1 MRAAVVLHVPRSS
14 HSSIVIGYERLAR
27 RLGERGH
34 QLEILGPEDLRR
46 GPFDARF
53 LPLILPVIVR
63 RWLRARRDL
72 DLVIFHSYTG
82 WLARRP
88 RPSCRMAV
96 AFHGFEPLY
105 HEAHDS
111 EARRSGAPLSL
122 RYRSLYGAL
131 MPRML
136 RRACRL
142 ADLVICLN
150 SDEKTA
156 IVDRGYA
163 PASKVWTGRH
173 GAPRWF
179 FAPREYRARAT
190 TIVSVMQW
198 LPTKGTRYLVEAFTA
213 LARRHPDLRLM
224 AAGTLQ
230 PEEVVR
236 AGFPADVRDRV
247 DVHRVFDQREHAA
260 LLTRADLFLH
270 PSVYEAFGLAIVE
283 AMASGLPIVT
293 TRTGVAIDHLTDG
306 RDALIVPVADAH
318 ALAAAIEPLL
328 DDAARRAALGRAA
341 QTTAGTLDEEG
352 AIEDLATVL
361 ERIAVP
367 A

>member
-1 MRAAVVLHVPRSS
+1 VPRSP

-27 RLGERGH
+27 RLRDRGH
-34 QLEILGPEDLRR
+34 HFEILGPEDLRP
-46 GPFDARF
+46 GTFDARF
-53 LPLILPVIVR
+53 LPLIFPLIVR
-63 RWLRARRDL
+63 RWLSARRDL

-105 HEAHDS
+105 HEAHDA
-111 EARRSGAPLSL
+111 EARRGGTPLSR

-136 RRACRL
+136 RRACRR

-150 SDEKTA
+150 SDEKAA

-163 PASKVWTGRH
+163 PASKVWIGRH
-173 GAPRWF
+173 GAPPWF
-179 FAPREYRARAT
+179 FAPHDYRARAA
-190 TIVSVMQW
+190 TIISVMQW
-198 LPTKGTRYLVEAFTA
+198 LPSKGVRSLAEAFTA
-213 LARRHPDLRLM
+213 LARRHPDLRLI

-236 AGFPADVRDRV
+236 ASFPADVRDRV
-247 DVHRVFDQREHAA
+247 EVHPVFDQREHAA
-260 LLTRADLFLH
+260 LLARADLFLH

-306 RDALIVPVADAH
+306 RDALIVPIADAR
-318 ALAAAIEPLL
+318 AIEAVIEPLL

-341 QTTAGTLDEEG
+341 QARAKTLDEDG
-352 AIEDLATVL
+352 AIDDLASVL
-361 ERIAVP
+361 ERTAVQ